1 MISNLGQEI
10 SNCVIIQ
17 TNTNVKKHSGD
28 QTDRKKYALK
38 RKRILTILIKRLL
51 CDVEM

>member
-10 SNCVIIQ
+10 STCVRIQ
-17 TNTNVKKHSGD
+17 TNTNVRKHSGD
-28 QTDRKKYALK
+28 ETDRKKYALEHK
-38 RKRILTILIKRLL
+38 IILTVLMARLL